1 MNTAHSLTAESLEVF
16 TMYAKDSENWDGNP
30 WVTVGNVRLTKAQ
43 TGNLS
48 DLVQKGLIEVE
59 DSEPNTYFGSLS
71 TYVVFTQAGEALAQS
86 LGIDLGIQLGP
97 HP

>member
-1 MNTAHSLTAESLEVF
+1 MNTAHSLTAASLEVF

-30 WVTVGNVRLTKAQ
+30 WVSAGNVRLTKAQ

-48 DLVQKGLIEVE
+48 DLVQKGLIEIE
-59 DSEPNTYFGSLS
+59 DNEPN